1 MELMVVMS
9 YRETMIAL
17 FLIWKLDTQA
27 WLVYEN
33 PSNIHF
39 KYSLIALYMYVC
51 TYAWGHIC
59 VPSVCYACRNPRL
72 EVQLVVRQQTGAE
85 N

>member
-1 MELMVVMS
+1 MVFMS
-9 YRETMIAL
+9 YREIMIAL

-51 TYAWGHIC
+51 THAWGHILQKSQTG
-59 VPSVCYACRNPRL
+59 VTVGYETACRC
-72 EVQLVVRQQTGAE
+72 
-85 N
+85 